1 MISINFLKEEKGY
14 TINRSSEKEV
24 IIMSKALF
32 QAQVEKNFER
42 LDLYTTAITRAHGKS
57 HPEAFDVRKVF
68 EKIQEKVKAAGEG
81 KPDLCEEFAQLQK
94 VTDYYAIPKGVC
106 PTYESTY
113 EMLKDLN
120 QAYDAQ

>member
-1 MISINFLKEEKGY
+1 M
-14 TINRSSEKEV
+14 SET
-24 IIMSKALF
+24 LF
-32 QAQVEKNFER
+32 QAQVKNNFET

-57 HPEAFDVRKVF
+57 HPEAFDVREIF
-68 EKIQEKVKAAGEG
+68 EAIQEKVESVGES

-94 VTDYYAIPKGVC
+94 VTDYYKIPNNVC

-113 EMLKDLN
+113 EMLKELN

>member
-1 MISINFLKEEKGY
+1 
-14 TINRSSEKEV
+14 
-24 IIMSKALF
+24 MSNALF
-32 QAQVEKNFER
+32 QAQVKNNFET

-57 HPEAFDVRKVF
+57 HPEAFDVREIFESIQKKV
-68 EKIQEKVKAAGEG
+68 EAAGES
-81 KPDLCEEFAQLQK
+81 KPDLCKEFSQLQK
-94 VTDYYAIPKGVC
+94 VTDYYAIPNNVC